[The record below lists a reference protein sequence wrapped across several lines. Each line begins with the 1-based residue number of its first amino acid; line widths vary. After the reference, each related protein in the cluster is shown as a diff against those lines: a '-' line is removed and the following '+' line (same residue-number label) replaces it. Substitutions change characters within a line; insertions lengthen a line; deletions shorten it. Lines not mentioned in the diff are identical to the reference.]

1 MFKHTNINFFKKNLN
16 FQIRNALILV
26 IQIFFYF
33 LILNLFLFLNN
44 NIIILEFLSIIELSF
59 LKKIYFLDIESF
71 FWKLLFLIFILSIIF
86 LIIYFIGFFFFFKN
100 LFFLN

>member
-16 FQIRNALILV
+16 FQIRNAFVLV

-33 LILNLFLFLNN
+33 LILNLFLFFNN

-71 FWKLLFLIFILSIIF
+71 FWKLLFLIFILSIVF
-86 LIIYFIGFFFFFKN
+86 LLIYFIGFFFFF
-100 LFFLN
+100 